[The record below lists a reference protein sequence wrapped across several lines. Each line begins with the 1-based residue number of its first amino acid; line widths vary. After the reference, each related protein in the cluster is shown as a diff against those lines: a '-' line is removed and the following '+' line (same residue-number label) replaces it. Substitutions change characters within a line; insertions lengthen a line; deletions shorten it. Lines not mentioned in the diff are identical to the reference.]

1 MQLISVKDALTRF
14 MKLDNTEAKVT
25 LYSMKASDSITWF
38 RRGVIKDIRYWDNG
52 CIMLEYE
59 DGDFA
64 YIDCYEV
71 DYISV
76 TNVEVKNS

>member
-1 MQLISVKDALTRF
+1 
-14 MKLDNTEAKVT
+14 
-25 LYSMKASDSITWF
+25 MKASDSITWF